1 MAKIV
6 DYKRD
11 PNNVEKRILE
21 NQEIILWTLYKMILK
36 NFDYKSDDSKTINAL
51 IDCYHATRK
60 INCKSFIERGS
71 SELLDKDLYEE

>member
-1 MAKIV
+1 MPKIV

-11 PNNVEKRILE
+11 PDNVEKRILE
-21 NQEIILWTLYKMILK
+21 NQEIILLTLSKMMLK
-36 NFDYKSDDSKTINAL
+36 NFDQRSGYSEIVNAL

-71 SELLDKDLYEE
+71 GRLLDKDLYTE

>member
-21 NQEIILWTLYKMILK
+21 NQEIILLTLSEMMLK
-36 NFDYKSDDSKTINAL
+36 NFNQKSDDSKIINAL

-71 SELLDKDLYEE
+71 SGLLDKDLYTE